1 MFATPE
7 LFTIPADLPWLLEHL
22 ARACA
27 DTSRALHSGT
37 DTASWWGPARTE
49 YDRVA
54 AELAHQCQV
63 VSAQLAS
70 CASEIAVAR
79 AVASG

>member
-7 LFTIPADLPWLLEHL
+7 LVAIPADLPWLLEHL

-27 DTSRALHSGT
+27 DTATALHSGT
-37 DTASWWGPARTE
+37 DATSWWGPARTE

-54 AELAHQCQV
+54 TELAHQCQL
-63 VSAQLAS
+63 VSAQLTS
-70 CASEIAVAR
+70 CASELAVAR